1 MTDNSTS
8 SDKSILVQPIQKS
21 WKKTEGFKVK
31 DVVKQ
36 FTVKARAPRARIS
49 YSGCKNEQLPPCLKI
64 KSTVEPR
71 KGEIKRAVDGLSFSA
86 MTNEITVLLG
96 HNGAGKSTT
105 MSMLTGM
112 VSPDSGSLFVG
123 DLDVTKGIGTMIS
136 RLRICMDVLI
146 PLKDTDKAR
155 KTIGFCPQ
163 HNILISE
170 LTVDEHF
177 TFFAQACFQL
187 IFHSD

>member
-1 MTDNSTS
+1 
-8 SDKSILVQPIQKS
+8 
-21 WKKTEGFKVK
+21 
-31 DVVKQ
+31 
-36 FTVKARAPRARIS
+36 
-49 YSGCKNEQLPPCLKI
+49 
-64 KSTVEPR
+64 
-71 KGEIKRAVDGLSFSA
+71 
-86 MTNEITVLLG
+86 
-96 HNGAGKSTT
+96 

-123 DLDVTKGIGTMIS
+123 DLDVTKGIGTMTS

>member
-1 MTDNSTS
+1 MNELWSP
-8 SDKSILVQPIQKS
+8 V
-21 WKKTEGFKVK
+21 EGEV
-31 DVVKQ
+31 
-36 FTVKARAPRARIS
+36 
-49 YSGCKNEQLPPCLKI
+49 
-64 KSTVEPR
+64 
-71 KGEIKRAVDGLSFSA
+71 KRAVDGLSFSA

-123 DLDVTKGIGTMIS
+123 DLDVTKGRGYINFMTSSLRHYYVFIGHKLCHIT
-136 RLRICMDVLI
+136 I
-146 PLKDTDKAR
+146 PVQDTDKAR

-170 LTVDEHF
+170 LNVDEHF
-177 TFFAQACFQL
+177 KFFAQAGFLMACKGFSILIGLFIDQL
-187 IFHSD
+187 KPQKAQRF

>member
-1 MTDNSTS
+1 MTDTS
-8 SDKSILVQPIQKS
+8 SSSGKSILVQPIKTS

-36 FTVKARAPRARIS
+36 FTVKGRALRTIHLISSPRTTHDS
-49 YSGCKNEQLPPCLKI
+49 WTMNELWSPG
-64 KSTVEPR
+64 
-71 KGEIKRAVDGLSFSA
+71 KGEVKRAVDGLSFSA

-123 DLDVTKGIGTMIS
+123 DLDVTKGRGYINVMTSSLRHRYVFIG
-136 RLRICMDVLI
+136 RNDPVERY
-146 PLKDTDKAR
+146 R
-155 KTIGFCPQ
+155 
-163 HNILISE
+163 
-170 LTVDEHF
+170 
-177 TFFAQACFQL
+177 
-187 IFHSD
+187 

>member
-1 MTDNSTS
+1 MTDTS
-8 SDKSILVQPIQKS
+8 SSSGKSILVQPIKTS

-36 FTVKARAPRARIS
+36 FTVKGGALRTINPMSSPRTIHDS
-49 YSGCKNEQLPPCLKI
+49 WTMNELWSPW
-64 KSTVEPR
+64 E
-71 KGEIKRAVDGLSFSA
+71 GEVKRAVDGLSFSA

-123 DLDVTKGIGTMIS
+123 DLDVTKGREYINFMTS
-136 RLRICMDVLI
+136 SLRIYR
-146 PLKDTDKAR
+146 T
-155 KTIGFCPQ
+155 
-163 HNILISE
+163 
-170 LTVDEHF
+170 
-177 TFFAQACFQL
+177 
-187 IFHSD
+187 